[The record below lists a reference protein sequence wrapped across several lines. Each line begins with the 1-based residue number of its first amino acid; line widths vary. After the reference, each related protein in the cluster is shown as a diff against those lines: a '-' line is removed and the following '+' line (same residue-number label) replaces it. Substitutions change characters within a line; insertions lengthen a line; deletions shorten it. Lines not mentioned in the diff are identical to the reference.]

1 MLTPFADL
9 LSGRRDGL
17 AVGAFTC
24 YDLETATAALHAAA
38 AAGAGVILL
47 IGARSFTGAGGDLL
61 LAALVAAARRGQA
74 AACVQLDHCDDLAVI
89 EAALEGGAGAVM
101 ADGSALAYEQNA
113 QFVASAVE
121 LARAYG
127 ASVEAELGGIAG
139 DEDVAEAVAA
149 GALTDPAEALDFV
162 GRTAADCLAV
172 SIGNVHG
179 SYREPPRLDWARL
192 DAIRAQLG
200 TPLSLHGASGIPDE
214 LIRRA
219 IAAGIAKININTELR
234 QAYLAAIEGMIG
246 SVLAGSRLN
255 ALHTAQMSA
264 VEGVIAAKLRA
275 FDSGGSP

>member
-192 DAIRAQLG
+192 DSICAQLG

-234 QAYLAAIEGMIG
+234 QAYLAATEGMIG

-255 ALHTAQMSA
+255 ALHTAQVSA

-275 FDSGGSP
+275 FDTGGSP

>member
-74 AACVQLDHCDDLAVI
+74 AASVQLDHCDDLAVI

-101 ADGSALAYEQNA
+101 ADGSALAYEQNV

-121 LARAYG
+121 LARAHG

-219 IAAGIAKININTELR
+219 IAAGIAKVNVNTELR
-234 QAYLAAIEGMIG
+234 QAYLAATEGMIG

-255 ALHTAQMSA
+255 ALHTAQVSA

-275 FDSGGSP
+275 FDTGGSP